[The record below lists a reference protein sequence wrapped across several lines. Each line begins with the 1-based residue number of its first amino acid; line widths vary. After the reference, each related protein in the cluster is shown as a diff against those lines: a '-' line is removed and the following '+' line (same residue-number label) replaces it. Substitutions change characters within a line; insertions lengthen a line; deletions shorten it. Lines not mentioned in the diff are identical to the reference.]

1 MLTLY
6 IRELDNQ
13 NTISTF
19 KVENNDITCRE
30 LFKLIIDEYLCDSVG
45 MDHPNNNRY
54 NNISFGKYVQ
64 RQYFPISEEWGKP
77 YLDYCKQFHYNR
89 IWFYVYGTKI

>member
-6 IRELDNQ
+6 IRELDNK

-19 KVENNDITCRE
+19 IVENRNITCRE
-30 LFKLIIDEYLCDSVG
+30 LFKLIIDEYYCDSVG
-45 MDHPNNNRY
+45 MDHPNNYRY

-64 RQYFPISEEWGKP
+64 NQYYPISEEWGKP
-77 YLDYCKQFHYNR
+77 YLEYCKKFHNNR
-89 IWFYVYGTKI
+89 IWFYVYGTKL